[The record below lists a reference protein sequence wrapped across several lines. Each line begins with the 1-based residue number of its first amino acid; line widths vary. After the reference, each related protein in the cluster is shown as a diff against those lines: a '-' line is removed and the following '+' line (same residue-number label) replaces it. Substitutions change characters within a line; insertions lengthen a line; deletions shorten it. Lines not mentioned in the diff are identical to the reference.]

1 MVHPDSYLYGVNSP
15 KAVILVSGSGSNAV
29 SLLDFWSNGTV
40 VPLGIWT
47 NRKSAGIWNRTLNV
61 PVAHFVPGQDDDA
74 LLAQWRAAGA
84 TALVLAGYLKP
95 IPASWI
101 QAFGDQC
108 YNIHPALLPAYG
120 GHGMYGHHIHEA
132 VVAAGEAESGL
143 TIHRVTERYD
153 EGPILFQMRTPLVPG
168 DTPEALGAR
177 ILKGEHWA
185 YPRAVTAD
193 LLGQPMPSQL
203 PEGWSK

>member
-1 MVHPDSYLYGVNSP
+1 VQ
-15 KAVILVSGSGSNAV
+15 
-29 SLLDFWSNGTV
+29 TV
-40 VPLGIWT
+40 GIWT
-47 NRKSAGIWNRTLNV
+47 NRKSAGIWNRSLNV
-61 PVAHFVPGQDDDA
+61 PVHHFVPGHDDEV
-74 LLAQWRAAGA
+74 LLAQWRSEGV

-95 IPASWI
+95 VPPAWI
-101 QAFGDQC
+101 QAFGPRC

-143 TIHRVTERYD
+143 SIHRVTEHYD

-168 DTPEALGAR
+168 DTAEALGAR
-177 ILKGEHWA
+177 ILHGEHWA
-185 YPRAVTAD
+185 YPRVVTAD
-193 LLGQPMPSQL
+193 LLGTEFPTEL

>member
-1 MVHPDSYLYGVNSP
+1 VDS
-15 KAVILVSGSGSNAV
+15 I
-29 SLLDFWSNGTV
+29 FWQ
-40 VPLGIWT
+40 
-47 NRKSAGIWNRTLNV
+47 R
-61 PVAHFVPGQDDDA
+61 
-74 LLAQWRAAGA
+74 
-84 TALVLAGYLKP
+84 
-95 IPASWI
+95 
-101 QAFGDQC
+101 C

-143 TIHRVTERYD
+143 SIHRVTENYD
-153 EGPILFQMRTPLVPG
+153 EGPVLFQMRTAVHPD
-168 DTPEALGAR
+168 DTAETLGAR

-185 YPRAVTAD
+185 YPRALTAD

>member
-1 MVHPDSYLYGVNSP
+1 MNPP
-15 KAVILVSGSGSNAV
+15 KVVILVSGSGSNAA
-29 SLLDFWSNGTV
+29 SLLDFWSNNAVQTV
-40 VPLGIWT
+40 GIWT
-47 NRKSAGIWNRTLNV
+47 NRKAAGIWNRPLDV
-61 PVAHFVPGQDDDA
+61 PVYHFVPGADDDA
-74 LLAQWRAAGA
+74 LLAHWRAEGA

-95 IPASWI
+95 VPTSWI
-101 QAFGDQC
+101 DAFGTRC

-143 TIHRVTERYD
+143 SIHRVSARYD
-153 EGPILFQMRTPLVPG
+153 EGPIIFQMRTPVHPS
-168 DTPEALGAR
+168 DTPEELAAR

-185 YPRAVTAD
+185 YPRVITAD
-193 LLGQPMPSQL
+193 LLGTQFPNEL

>member
-1 MVHPDSYLYGVNSP
+1 L
-15 KAVILVSGSGSNAV
+15 A
-29 SLLDFWSNGTV
+29 T
-40 VPLGIWT
+40 
-47 NRKSAGIWNRTLNV
+47 SAGI
-61 PVAHFVPGQDDDA
+61 PPGHDDDA
-74 LLAQWRAAGA
+74 LLAQWRAEGV

-95 IPASWI
+95 VPSAWI
-101 QAFGDQC
+101 QAFGPRC

-143 TIHRVTERYD
+143 SIHRVTEYYD

-168 DTPEALGAR
+168 DTAEALGAR
-177 ILKGEHWA
+177 ILNGEHWA
-185 YPRAVTAD
+185 YPRVVTAD
-193 LLGQPMPSQL
+193 LLGTEFPTEL

>member
-1 MVHPDSYLYGVNSP
+1 VNPP
-15 KAVILVSGSGSNAV
+15 KVAILVSGSGSNAA
-29 SLLDFWSNGTV
+29 SLLDFWANGAVQTV
-40 VPLGIWT
+40 GIWT
-47 NRKSAGIWNRTLNV
+47 NRKSAGIWNRPLNV
-61 PVAHFVPGQDDDA
+61 PVHHFVPGQDDEA
-74 LLAQWRAAGA
+74 LLAEWRAEGV
-84 TALVLAGYLKP
+84 TALVLAGYLKAVP
-95 IPASWI
+95 SAWI
-101 QAFGDQC
+101 QAFGSRC

-143 TIHRVTERYD
+143 SIHRVTENYD
-153 EGPILFQMRTPLVPG
+153 EGPVLFQMRTAVHPD

-185 YPRAVTAD
+185 YPRALTAD

-203 PEGWSK
+203 PEGWSE

>member
-1 MVHPDSYLYGVNSP
+1 MNPP
-15 KAVILVSGSGSNAV
+15 KVAILVSGSGSNAA
-29 SLLDFWSNGTV
+29 SLLAFWANGAVHTV
-40 VPLGIWT
+40 GIWT
-47 NRKSAGIWNRTLNV
+47 NRKFAGIWNRPLNV
-61 PVAHFVPGQDDDA
+61 PVHHFVPGQDDET
-74 LLAQWRAAGA
+74 LLAQWRAEGV

-95 IPASWI
+95 VPAAWI
-101 QAFGDQC
+101 QAFGAYC

-143 TIHRVTERYD
+143 SIHRVTEHYD
-153 EGPILFQMRTPLVPG
+153 EGPVLFQMRTAIHPG
-168 DTPEALGAR
+168 DTAEQVAAH

-185 YPRAVTAD
+185 YPRVVTAD
-193 LLGQPMPSQL
+193 LLRKEFPTEL